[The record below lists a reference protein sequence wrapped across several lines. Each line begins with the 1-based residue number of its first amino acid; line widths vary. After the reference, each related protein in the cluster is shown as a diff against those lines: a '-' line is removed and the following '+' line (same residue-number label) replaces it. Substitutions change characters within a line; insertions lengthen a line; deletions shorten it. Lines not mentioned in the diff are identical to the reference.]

1 MSALKGKPE
10 CHYHDAYANLAA
22 AIIHSG
28 ELQND
33 KAFLNSDWCN
43 ILKEICEL
51 DDEMYGGRN
60 IEMRGQI
67 KLSASKGGKINEFN

>member
-1 MSALKGKPE
+1 MPLNNRPE

-28 ELQND
+28 ELQHD
-33 KAFLNSDWCN
+33 VAFLHSDWCD
-43 ILKEICEL
+43 ILKEICRL

-60 IEMRGQI
+60 IDARGCSI
-67 KLSASKGGKINEFN
+67 VSTNKGGTLIEFD

>member
-1 MSALKGKPE
+1 MSALKGRSE
-10 CHYHDAYANLAA
+10 CQYHDAYANLAA
-22 AIIHSG
+22 AIIRSG
-28 ELQND
+28 EMQHD
-33 KAFLNSDWCN
+33 TAFLNSEWCN

-67 KLSASKGGKINEFN
+67 KLSPSKGGKVNEFN

>member
-1 MSALKGKPE
+1 MPLNNKPE

-28 ELQND
+28 ELQHD
-33 KAFLNSDWCN
+33 IAFLHSNWCD
-43 ILKEICEL
+43 ILKKICIL

-60 IEMRGQI
+60 IGVCVGSFNSINKI
-67 KLSASKGGKINEFN
+67 KEEH